1 MLYKRNWLLG
11 HKPNYP
17 SREALCLAVD
27 RASSVQQITDSKVD
41 KQLSVAWLVTK
52 MGFNIA
58 NNHDIIYIEIRS
70 TEYSPAC

>member
-17 SREALCLAVD
+17 SREAVCLAVD

-70 TEYSPAC
+70 IEYSSAC